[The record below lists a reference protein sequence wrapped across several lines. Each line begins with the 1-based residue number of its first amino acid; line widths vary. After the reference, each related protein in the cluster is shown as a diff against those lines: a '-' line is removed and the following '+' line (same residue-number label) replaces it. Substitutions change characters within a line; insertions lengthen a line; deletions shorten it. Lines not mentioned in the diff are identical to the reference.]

1 MLLFLNILFKQYVG
15 EKNFDKITLDVY
27 YKKGKES
34 SKLYDDAHDGYDY
47 KKGTV
52 FSLRTFKLTGKKK
65 ELIIQQHKRG
75 DFNASYSKF
84 DIVFHNLPFEINSV
98 QIDNVEIALEE
109 VQLGKN
115 QSITLNKEFTEL
127 HLFGK

>member
-1 MLLFLNILFKQYVG
+1 MIIKIDKIETIKAIDKELNI
-15 EKNFDKITLDVY
+15 ITL
-27 YKKGKES
+27 
-34 SKLYDDAHDGYDY
+34 
-47 KKGTV
+47 
-52 FSLRTFKLTGKKK
+52 FSLKKLMILSKVYVSGYTFGKYQSLPIPQKK

-75 DFNASYSKF
+75 DFNANYSKF

-98 QIDNVEIALEE
+98 QIDNVEIDLEE

>member
-1 MLLFLNILFKQYVG
+1 MLVIAK
-15 EKNFDKITLDVY
+15 
-27 YKKGKES
+27 
-34 SKLYDDAHDGYDY
+34 
-47 KKGTV
+47 
-52 FSLRTFKLTGKKK
+52 
-65 ELIIQQHKRG
+65 
-75 DFNASYSKF
+75 FN
-84 DIVFHNLPFEINSV
+84 IVFHNLPFEINSV